1 MKRYVIIGAGPAGVT
16 AAETLR
22 VFAENLEI
30 IMLTGEPYP
39 PYSPPAMVEYFLS
52 GRPVHFWKGENF
64 TEKLGID
71 YRSNSSVRKINPA
84 TKAVELAN
92 GETINYDKLLLA
104 AGARLYSPLKGSD
117 KKGIHNFKSLLAGE
131 KMLDEVR
138 AGRVKTSLI
147 VGAGFIGVEIALL
160 LIELGLQVRM
170 LVRSRVMREM
180 LDPETSAIVKGTLL
194 ERGVEIIEGNDAD
207 ALEFVGSKSVEAI
220 KMRSG
225 IELKA
230 DLIIAATGL
239 KPNLELLKDSGVKYD
254 WGILVDNY
262 LCTNI
267 SDIYAAGDIA
277 ETIDR
282 LSGRRYAHANYP
294 NAVAQGRIAALNM
307 LGHNVEYTGSDSMN
321 SLKHLGIPVMAA
333 GIMEGEE
340 IRIRTNDNLRK
351 IWIRDGKLV
360 GFRLAGDINSAGIF
374 LSLMRR
380 SVDITSLKEELLDTR
395 FGMGFLIDSAL
406 DPSRKVIY

>member
-1 MKRYVIIGAGPAGVT
+1 MKRCVIIGAGPAGVT

-22 VFAENLEI
+22 AFAEKLEI

-64 TEKLGID
+64 TEQLGIE
-71 YRSNSSVRKINPA
+71 YRSYSRVRKINPT
-84 TKAVELAN
+84 TKKVELEN
-92 GETINYDKLLLA
+92 GEVINYDKLLLA
-104 AGARLYSPLKGSD
+104 AGARLYSPLEGSD
-117 KKGIHNFKSLLAGE
+117 KEGIHNFKSLLAGE
-131 KMLDEVR
+131 IMLEEVR

-160 LIELGLQVRM
+160 LLELGLQVKM

-180 LDPETSAIVKGTLL
+180 LDPETSAIVKGMLQ
-194 ERGVEIIEGNDAD
+194 ERGVEIIEGKDAD
-207 ALEFVGSKSVEAI
+207 ASEFIGSKSVAAV
-220 KMRSG
+220 KMQSG

-230 DLIIAATGL
+230 DLIVAATGL
-239 KPNLELLKDSGVKYD
+239 KPNLEFLKDSGVKYD
-254 WGILVDNY
+254 WGILVDNH

-267 SDIYAAGDIA
+267 PDIYAAGDIA

-282 LSGRRYAHANYP
+282 ISGRRYTHANYP
-294 NAVAQGRIAALNM
+294 NAVAQGRVAALNM
-307 LGHNVEYTGSDSMN
+307 LGHDTEYTGSDSMN

-333 GIMEGEE
+333 GIMEGDE
-340 IRIRTNDNLRK
+340 IGTRSNSNLRK

-380 SVDITSLKEELLDTR
+380 SIDISSLKDQLLEPH
-395 FGMGFLIDSAL
+395 FGMGLLVDSAL